1 MALAQYTGAYRE
13 MPDAY
18 RDGRC
23 ADGRELDLRPDDDRF
38 P

>member
-1 MALAQYTGAYRE
+1 MALAQYTGAYRQ

-18 RDGRC
+18 RSGDCVDG
-23 ADGRELDLRPDDDRF
+23 GVLDLRPDDEQF

>member
-1 MALAQYTGAYRE
+1 

-18 RDGRC
+18 RSGGC
-23 ADGRELDLRPDDDRF
+23 ADGAALDLRPDDERF